1 MISNIGKA
9 KKIDEIFVFE
19 KSYVTFVASLKICKI
34 RLSFITLITTSYH
47 EKQDLYNLKTQII
60 VKVLINSGLFF

>member
-19 KSYVTFVASLKICKI
+19 KSYVTFVASLKI
-34 RLSFITLITTSYH
+34 
-47 EKQDLYNLKTQII
+47 
-60 VKVLINSGLFF
+60 